1 MARDITRKE
10 PDTGVATSNA
20 VDFALV
26 LSRMI
31 DAVNGDPQQLR
42 STVYE
47 LARHKLEEQA
57 AAEHPEEQGRLTHA
71 LEVAIQG
78 VETHFKGMNL
88 QALGPPPGQTPRLGP
103 PVDPAMAAQTAAALD
118 SARLDHRFD
127 APRWQPRGP
136 GPQRGFGRKPK
147 QFPLAWHSS
156 WHYRAVLAIVV
167 VFLLAI
173 GLRWGLQA
181 LMRPRTTPTSE
192 VAHMV
197 AKPVMVPAPVQA
209 AAPPPPPDDPL
220 IPKAYGVYAVSGGK
234 LFPLELLPGRAPDPR
249 VAISA
254 AIPTPSKIVLP
265 DPHVKFIV
273 FRRDSAMNALDHAEV
288 RIIAKVAQAMTFDP
302 NGKPV
307 VSKSSDSWVI
317 RNISLSYQT
326 APVQGRSDMY
336 EVIGGDAD
344 KGLTPGRYG
353 LVLKNEVYDFT
364 VAGEI
369 TDSKHCLESIAAVN
383 GSFYSECRKR

>member
-10 PDTGVATSNA
+10 PDTGASTSNA

-31 DAVNGDPQQLR
+31 DALNGDPQQLR

-57 AAEHPEEQGRLTHA
+57 ASEDPDEQGRLAHA

-78 VETHFKGMNL
+78 VETHFKGVGL
-88 QALGPPPGQTPRLGP
+88 QLGPPSGQTPRLGP

-118 SARLDHRFD
+118 SVRLDHEFG
-127 APRWQPRGP
+127 APRWQPRSP
-136 GPQRGFGRKPK
+136 DRERGFGRKPK
-147 QFPLAWHSS
+147 QLPVARRYLV
-156 WHYRAVLAIVV
+156 VLAIIAVIGLV
-167 VFLLAI
+167 I
-173 GLRWGLQA
+173 GLRSGLLA
-181 LMRPRTTPTSE
+181 VMRSQTAPSGE
-192 VAHMV
+192 VMHVV
-197 AKPVMVPAPVQA
+197 AKPVMVPPPVQA
-209 AAPPPPPDDPL
+209 APPPPPPDDPL

-249 VAISA
+249 IAISA
-254 AIPTPSKIVLP
+254 PIPTPSTTVLP
-265 DPHVKFIV
+265 DQHVKFIV
-273 FRRDSAMNALDHAEV
+273 FRRDSAVNALDHAEV
-288 RIIAKVAQAMTFDP
+288 RIIAKVARAMTFDP

-307 VSKSSDSWVI
+307 ISKASDNWVI
-317 RNISLSYQT
+317 RNISLPYQT
-326 APVQGRSDMY
+326 APVRGHEDMY

-353 LVLKNEVYDFT
+353 LVLKNQVYDFT
-364 VAGEI
+364 IAGEI

-383 GSFYSECRKR
+383 GSFYSECRKH

>member
-10 PDTGVATSNA
+10 PDTGASTSNA

-31 DAVNGDPQQLR
+31 DAINGDPQQLR

-57 AAEHPEEQGRLTHA
+57 AGENPEEQTRLAHA

-88 QALGPPPGQTPRLGP
+88 QALGPPAGQTPRLGP

-118 SARLDHRFD
+118 SVRLDREFD
-127 APRWQPRGP
+127 APRRPRRDP
-136 GPQRGFGRKPK
+136 DQERGFGRKPR
-147 QFPLAWHSS
+147 QSALAWR
-156 WHYRAVLAIVV
+156 YLAVLAIVAV
-167 VFLLAI
+167 VGLAI
-173 GLRWGLQA
+173 GVRSGLLA
-181 LMRPRTTPTSE
+181 LMRPRVVPGGE
-192 VAHMV
+192 VTHAV
-197 AKPVMVPAPVQA
+197 AKPVMVPAPEQA
-209 AAPPPPPDDPL
+209 APAPPPPDDPL

-234 LFPLELLPGRAPDPR
+234 LFPLQLLPGRAPDPR

-254 AIPTPSKIVLP
+254 PIPTPSKAVLP

-273 FRRDSAMNALDHAEV
+273 FRRDSAVNALDHAEV
-288 RIIAKVAQAMTFDP
+288 RIIAKVARAMTFDP

-307 VSKSSDSWVI
+307 ISKAADIWVI
-317 RNISLSYQT
+317 RNISLPYET
-326 APVQGRSDMY
+326 APVQGHSDMY

-353 LVLKNEVYDFT
+353 LILKNEVYDFT

>member
-10 PDTGVATSNA
+10 PDTGASTSNA

-31 DAVNGDPQQLR
+31 DAINGDPEQLR

-57 AAEHPEEQGRLTHA
+57 ASENSNEQGRLAHA

-88 QALGPPPGQTPRLGP
+88 QLGPPADQTPRLGP

-118 SARLDHRFD
+118 SVRLESEFG
-127 APRWQPRGP
+127 ASRWQPRSP
-136 GPQRGFGRKPK
+136 GQEHGFGRKPK
-147 QFPLAWHSS
+147 QFPVARRYLVVLGVI
-156 WHYRAVLAIVV
+156 AVIG
-167 VFLLAI
+167 LAI
-173 GLRWGLQA
+173 GLRSGLLA
-181 LMRPRTTPTSE
+181 LMRSPTALSGE
-192 VAHMV
+192 VTHVV
-197 AKPVMVPAPVQA
+197 AKPVMVPPPVQA
-209 AAPPPPPDDPL
+209 APAPPPPDDPL

-254 AIPTPSKIVLP
+254 PIPTPSTTVLP
-265 DPHVKFIV
+265 DQHIKFIV
-273 FRRDSAMNALDHAEV
+273 FRRDSAVDALDHAEV
-288 RIIAKVAQAMTFDP
+288 RIIAKVARAMTFDA
-302 NGKPV
+302 NGKPII
-307 VSKSSDSWVI
+307 SKGTDSWVI
-317 RNISLSYQT
+317 RNISLPYQT
-326 APVQGRSDMY
+326 APVRGHEDMY

-353 LVLKNEVYDFT
+353 LVLKNQVYDFT

>member
-10 PDTGVATSNA
+10 PDTGASTSNA

-31 DAVNGDPQQLR
+31 DAINGDPQQLR

-57 AAEHPEEQGRLTHA
+57 ASEDPDEQGRLAHA

-78 VETHFKGMNL
+78 VETHFNGMNPQL
-88 QALGPPPGQTPRLGP
+88 GLPSGQAPRLGP

-118 SARLDHRFD
+118 SVRLENEFG
-127 APRWQPRGP
+127 ARWQPRGP
-136 GPQRGFGRKPK
+136 DQERGFGRKPR
-147 QFPLAWHSS
+147 QFPVAW
-156 WHYRAVLAIVV
+156 RFLVVLAFIAVIG
-167 VFLLAI
+167 LAI
-173 GLRWGLQA
+173 GLHSSLLA
-181 LMRPRTTPTSE
+181 LVRSRTAPTAE
-192 VAHMV
+192 VTHVV
-197 AKPVMVPAPVQA
+197 AKPVMVPPPAQVTP
-209 AAPPPPPDDPL
+209 PPPPPDDPL

-234 LFPLELLPGRAPDPR
+234 LFLLELLPGRAPDPR
-249 VAISA
+249 VAVSAPIS
-254 AIPTPSKIVLP
+254 TPSTTVLP
-265 DPHVKFIV
+265 DQHVRFIV
-273 FRRDSAMNALDHAEV
+273 FRRDSAVNALDHAEV
-288 RIIAKVAQAMTFDP
+288 RVIAKVARAMTFDP

-307 VSKSSDSWVI
+307 VSKASDNWVI
-317 RNISLSYQT
+317 RNISLPYQT
-326 APVQGRSDMY
+326 APVRGHEDMY

-353 LVLKNEVYDFT
+353 LVLKNQVYDFT

-383 GSFYSECRKR
+383 GSFYSECRKH

>member
-10 PDTGVATSNA
+10 PETGASTSNA

-31 DAVNGDPQQLR
+31 DALNGDPQQLR

-57 AAEHPEEQGRLTHA
+57 AAENPDEQGQLAHA

-88 QALGPPPGQTPRLGP
+88 QLGPPPGQTPRLGP

-118 SARLDHRFD
+118 SARLDDQFGV
-127 APRWQPRGP
+127 PRWQPRSP
-136 GPQRGFGRKPK
+136 SQERGFGRNPK
-147 QFPLAWHSS
+147 QFPVTRR
-156 WHYRAVLAIVV
+156 YP
-167 VFLLAI
+167 I
-173 GLRWGLQA
+173 GLAVIAVILLVIGLGSGLLA
-181 LMRPRTTPTSE
+181 LMRHRTAPSGE
-192 VAHMV
+192 VTHVV
-197 AKPVMVPAPVQA
+197 AKPVMVPPPVQA
-209 AAPPPPPDDPL
+209 APPPPPPDDPL

-249 VAISA
+249 VAVSA
-254 AIPTPSKIVLP
+254 PILTPSTTVLP
-265 DPHVKFIV
+265 DQHIKFIV
-273 FRRDSAMNALDHAEV
+273 FRRDSAVNALDHAEV
-288 RIIAKVAQAMTFDP
+288 RVIAKVARAMTFDP

-307 VSKSSDSWVI
+307 ISKGTDSWVI
-317 RNISLSYQT
+317 RNISLPYQT
-326 APVQGRSDMY
+326 APVRGHEDMY

-353 LVLKNEVYDFT
+353 LVLKNQVYDFT

-383 GSFYSECRKR
+383 GSFYSECRKH

>member
-10 PDTGVATSNA
+10 SDTGVSTSNA

-57 AAEHPEEQGRLTHA
+57 AGENTEEQSRLAQA

-78 VETHFKGMNL
+78 VETHFKGNM
-88 QALGPPPGQTPRLGP
+88 QVLGPPPGQTPRLEP

-118 SARLDHRFD
+118 SARFD
-127 APRWQPRGP
+127 SGVDGTRWQPRNP
-136 GPQRGFGRKPK
+136 GHGRGFGRQPK
-147 QFPLAWHSS
+147 RFPVLWR
-156 WHYRAVLAIVV
+156 YLAVLAIIAVAGLAV
-167 VFLLAI
+167 ELRSSLLAM
-173 GLRWGLQA
+173 LR
-181 LMRPRTTPTSE
+181 RPAAPAGE
-192 VAHMV
+192 VTRVV
-197 AKPVMVPAPVQA
+197 AKPVMVPPPAQA
-209 AAPPPPPDDPL
+209 APAPPPPPDDPL

-249 VAISA
+249 VAVSA
-254 AIPTPSKIVLP
+254 AIPTPSKVVLP
-265 DPHVKFIV
+265 DPHIKFIV
-273 FRRDSAMNALDHAEV
+273 FRRDSAVSALDHAEV
-288 RIIAKVAQAMTFDP
+288 RIIAKVGQAMTFDP

-307 VSKSSDSWVI
+307 ISKGTDSWVI
-317 RNISLSYQT
+317 RNISVPYQT
-326 APVQGRSDMY
+326 APVQARPDMY
-336 EVIGGDAD
+336 EVTGGDAD
-344 KGLTPGRYG
+344 KGLSPGRYG
-353 LVLKNEVYDFT
+353 LVLKTEVYDFT

-369 TDSKHCLESIAAVN
+369 TDSKHCLESLAAVN
-383 GSFYSECRKR
+383 GSFYSECKKR

>member
-10 PDTGVATSNA
+10 PETGASTSNA

-31 DAVNGDPQQLR
+31 DAINGDPQQLR

-57 AAEHPEEQGRLTHA
+57 ATENPEEQGRLAHA

-78 VETHFKGMNL
+78 VETHFNGMNL
-88 QALGPPPGQTPRLGP
+88 QLGPPPGQTPRLGP

-118 SARLDHRFD
+118 SARLDDQFGV
-127 APRWQPRGP
+127 PRWQPRSSA
-136 GPQRGFGRKPK
+136 QERGFGRKPK
-147 QFPLAWHSS
+147 QFPVSRR
-156 WHYRAVLAIVV
+156 YPVVLAIVIV
-167 VFLLAI
+167 VVLLAV
-173 GLRWGLQA
+173 GLGSGLLA
-181 LMRPRTTPTSE
+181 LMRHRAAPSGE
-192 VAHMV
+192 VTHVV
-197 AKPVMVPAPVQA
+197 AKPVMVPPPVQ
-209 AAPPPPPDDPL
+209 AAPPPPLPDDPL

-234 LFPLELLPGRAPDPR
+234 LFSLELLPGRAPDPR

-254 AIPTPSKIVLP
+254 PISTPSTTVLP

-273 FRRDSAMNALDHAEV
+273 FRRDSAVNALDHAEV
-288 RIIAKVAQAMTFDP
+288 RVIAKVARAMTFDP

-307 VSKSSDSWVI
+307 VSKASDNWVV
-317 RNISLSYQT
+317 RNISLPYQT
-326 APVQGRSDMY
+326 APVRGHEDMY

-344 KGLTPGRYG
+344 KGLTAGRYG
-353 LVLKNEVYDFT
+353 LVLKNQVYDFT

-383 GSFYSECRKR
+383 GSFYSECRKK

>member
-1 MARDITRKE
+1 MARDITRNE
-10 PDTGVATSNA
+10 SDTGPATSNA

-57 AAEHPEEQGRLTHA
+57 SAEDPEEQGRLANA

-88 QALGPPPGQTPRLGP
+88 QALGPPTGQTPRLGG
-103 PVDPAMAAQTAAALD
+103 PVDPAMAAETAAALD
-118 SARLDHRFD
+118 SARLDHKFD
-127 APRWQPRGP
+127 APRRQPP
-136 GPQRGFGRKPK
+136 SASQERGFGRKPT
-147 QFPLAWHSS
+147 QFPVRRPYLIGLVVIA
-156 WHYRAVLAIVV
+156 VV
-167 VFLLAI
+167 VLAI
-173 GLRWGLQA
+173 GLRWSLQV
-181 LMRPRTTPTSE
+181 LMRPRIAPGTE
-192 VAHMV
+192 VAHVV
-197 AKPVMVPAPVQA
+197 AKPVTVPPPVQA
-209 AAPPPPPDDPL
+209 APVPPPPPDDPL

-234 LFPLELLPGRAPDPR
+234 LFPLELLPGKAPDPR
-249 VAISA
+249 VAVSP
-254 AIPTPSKIVLP
+254 AIPTPSKVVLP
-265 DPHVKFIV
+265 DAPVKFIV
-273 FRRDSAMNALDHAEV
+273 FRRDSATNILDHAEV
-288 RIIAKVAQAMTFDP
+288 RVIAKVAQAMTFDP

-307 VSKSSDSWVI
+307 ISKGADSWVI
-317 RNISLSYQT
+317 RNISLPYQT
-326 APVQGRSDMY
+326 APVQGHSDMY
-336 EVIGGDAD
+336 DVMGDDGD

-353 LVLKNEVYDFT
+353 LVLKNQVYDFT

-369 TDSKHCLESIAAVN
+369 ADSKHCLESIAAVN

>member
-10 PDTGVATSNA
+10 SDTGASTSNA

-57 AAEHPEEQGRLTHA
+57 AAENTEEQTRLAQA

-78 VETHFKGMNL
+78 VETHFKGNM

-103 PVDPAMAAQTAAALD
+103 PVDPAMAARTAAALD
-118 SARLDHRFD
+118 SARLDNEVEGT
-127 APRWQPRGP
+127 RWQPRSP
-136 GPQRGFGRKPK
+136 GQERGFGRKPK
-147 QFPLAWHSS
+147 RFPVVGR
-156 WHYRAVLAIVV
+156 YVAVLAIIAVAGLAV
-167 VFLLAI
+167 ELRSSLLAL
-173 GLRWGLQA
+173 LRPPAAPAG
-181 LMRPRTTPTSE
+181 E
-192 VAHMV
+192 VTRVV
-197 AKPVMVPAPVQA
+197 AKPVMVPAPAQA
-209 AAPPPPPDDPL
+209 APAPPPPPDDPL

-254 AIPTPSKIVLP
+254 AIPTPSKVVLP
-265 DPHVKFIV
+265 DPHSKFVV
-273 FRRDSAMNALDHAEV
+273 FRRDSAVSALDHAEV

-307 VSKSSDSWVI
+307 VSKGSDSWVI
-317 RNISLSYQT
+317 RNISVPYQT

-336 EVIGGDAD
+336 EVTGGDTD
-344 KGLTPGRYG
+344 RGLTPGRYG
-353 LVLKNEVYDFT
+353 LILKNEVYDFT

-383 GSFYSECRKR
+383 GSFYSECRKH

>member
-10 PDTGVATSNA
+10 PDTGASTSNA

-57 AAEHPEEQGRLTHA
+57 ASERPEEQGRLVQA
-71 LEVAIQG
+71 LETAIQG
-78 VETHFKGMNL
+78 VETHFNGMNL

-118 SARLDHRFD
+118 SARPYNEFGV
-127 APRWQPRGP
+127 PRWQPRNP
-136 GPQRGFGRKPK
+136 GQERGFGRTPK
-147 QFPLAWHSS
+147 QFAVNWRYL
-156 WHYRAVLAIVV
+156 AVLAVV
-167 VFLLAI
+167 ATIGLVVELRSSLLA
-173 GLRWGLQA
+173 LV
-181 LMRPRTTPTSE
+181 RPRAAPGIE
-192 VAHMV
+192 VTRVV
-197 AKPVMVPAPVQA
+197 AKPVMVPAPEQA
-209 AAPPPPPDDPL
+209 PPAPPPPPDDPM

-254 AIPTPSKIVLP
+254 AIPTPSTVVLP
-265 DPHVKFIV
+265 DRHIKFVV
-273 FRRDSAMNALDHAEV
+273 FRRDSTVNALDHVDV
-288 RIIAKVAQAMTFDP
+288 RFIAKVGQAMTFDP

-307 VSKSSDSWVI
+307 ISKGSDSWVI
-317 RNISLSYQT
+317 RNISVSFQT
-326 APVQGRSDMY
+326 APIQGHPDMY
-336 EVIGGDAD
+336 EVIGNDAD

-364 VAGEI
+364 IAGDI